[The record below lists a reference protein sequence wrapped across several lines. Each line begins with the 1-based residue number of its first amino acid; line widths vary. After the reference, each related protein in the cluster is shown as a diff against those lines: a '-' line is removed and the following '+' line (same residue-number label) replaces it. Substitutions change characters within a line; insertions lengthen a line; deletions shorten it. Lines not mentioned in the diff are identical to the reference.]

1 MVLDVPEPLGMVFD
15 VFGRGKSLLL
25 PLPLTREYFDNFV
38 PNWGNLGMSLLASRD
53 LEPAT
58 LIASK
63 ITRPFEGVG
72 LRVLYLVKRVRC

>member
-1 MVLDVPEPLGMVFD
+1 MYMLHW
-15 VFGRGKSLLL
+15 GKSLLL